1 MRATVLAPGLVREAD
16 GTKRPLRILHVTE
29 CFGAGVGRA
38 VKLRAQALPQAEHHL
53 LWTGEETP
61 ASSQWASTTELPASD
76 LSRIRATTLTTRQVN
91 PDIVHAHSSWAGVYA
106 RVGVFGRP
114 VVYEPH
120 CFKFDDPSL
129 RRPVSGAFRLAER
142 LLMARTAA
150 IGILSP
156 HERAVVRT
164 MSRRL
169 PAVEIPNIP
178 TMPTMPTPSPTPPGQ
193 SDSGPIDVRRVAMVG
208 RIAPQKEPKFFADVV
223 AELRKDDVPLEAVW
237 IGDGDGD
244 LRRLLTEARIRV
256 TGWLSPSGV
265 EELLR
270 GSVYVHSARYE
281 GFPLSILDAAAC
293 RAPIVARRIAAV
305 EHTDLLMSSTPRG
318 VAALVTDMLGSADAL
333 ADARARNTPLLRA
346 YSPQRLTDA
355 LTMLYSKALAA

>member
-142 LLMARTAA
+142 LLMARTATA
-150 IGILSP
+150 GARACPLHRAWRPRSP
-156 HERAVVRT
+156 P
-164 MSRRL
+164 S
-169 PAVEIPNIP
+169 
-178 TMPTMPTPSPTPPGQ
+178 PSPTPC
-193 SDSGPIDVRRVAMVG
+193 
-208 RIAPQKEPKFFADVV
+208 
-223 AELRKDDVPLEAVW
+223 
-237 IGDGDGD
+237 
-244 LRRLLTEARIRV
+244 
-256 TGWLSPSGV
+256 
-265 EELLR
+265 R
-270 GSVYVHSARYE
+270 G
-281 GFPLSILDAAAC
+281 
-293 RAPIVARRIAAV
+293 
-305 EHTDLLMSSTPRG
+305 
-318 VAALVTDMLGSADAL
+318 
-333 ADARARNTPLLRA
+333 
-346 YSPQRLTDA
+346 
-355 LTMLYSKALAA
+355 

>member
-1 MRATVLAPGLVREAD
+1 MGAAVLPPGLVREAD
-16 GTKRPLRILHVTE
+16 GTTRPLRVLHVTE

-38 VKLRAQALPQAEHHL
+38 VRLRAQALPGAEHHL

-61 ASSQWASTTELPASD
+61 VASQWASAVMLPQSS
-76 LSRIRATTLTTRQVN
+76 LSRIRATRLRTRRLS
-91 PDIVHAHSSWAGVYA
+91 PDIVHAHSSWAGVYTRA
-106 RVGVFGRP
+106 RRLGQP

-129 RRPVSGAFRLAER
+129 RPSVSAALRLAER

-208 RIAPQKEPKFFADVV
+208 RIAPQKDPKFFADVV

-305 EHTDLLMSSTPRG
+305 EHTGLLMSDTPSG
-318 VAALVTDMLGSADAL
+318 AAALVTTLLGSDDAL
-333 ADARARNTPLLRA
+333 ADARERGAGLLRA
-346 YSPQRLTDA
+346 YSPQHLTDA
-355 LTMLYSKALAA
+355 LVLLYSEALSA

>member
-1 MRATVLAPGLVREAD
+1 
-16 GTKRPLRILHVTE
+16 
-29 CFGAGVGRA
+29 
-38 VKLRAQALPQAEHHL
+38 
-53 LWTGEETP
+53 
-61 ASSQWASTTELPASD
+61 
-76 LSRIRATTLTTRQVN
+76 
-91 PDIVHAHSSWAGVYA
+91 
-106 RVGVFGRP
+106 
-114 VVYEPH
+114 
-120 CFKFDDPSL
+120 
-129 RRPVSGAFRLAER
+129 
-142 LLMARTAA
+142 
-150 IGILSP
+150 
-156 HERAVVRT
+156 
-164 MSRRL
+164 
-169 PAVEIPNIP
+169 
-178 TMPTMPTPSPTPPGQ
+178 
-193 SDSGPIDVRRVAMVG
+193 MVG
-208 RIAPQKEPKFFADVV
+208 RIAPQKDPKFFADVV

-293 RAPIVARRIAAV
+293 RARSSPDGSPPWSTLTFSCRRR
-305 EHTDLLMSSTPRG
+305 PG

-355 LTMLYSKALAA
+355 LAMLYSKALAA

>member
-1 MRATVLAPGLVREAD
+1 
-16 GTKRPLRILHVTE
+16 
-29 CFGAGVGRA
+29 
-38 VKLRAQALPQAEHHL
+38 
-53 LWTGEETP
+53 
-61 ASSQWASTTELPASD
+61 
-76 LSRIRATTLTTRQVN
+76 
-91 PDIVHAHSSWAGVYA
+91 
-106 RVGVFGRP
+106 
-114 VVYEPH
+114 
-120 CFKFDDPSL
+120 
-129 RRPVSGAFRLAER
+129 
-142 LLMARTAA
+142 
-150 IGILSP
+150 
-156 HERAVVRT
+156 
-164 MSRRL
+164 
-169 PAVEIPNIP
+169 
-178 TMPTMPTPSPTPPGQ
+178 
-193 SDSGPIDVRRVAMVG
+193 MVG
-208 RIAPQKEPKFFADVV
+208 RIAPQKDPKFFADVV

-355 LTMLYSKALAA
+355 LAMLYSKALAA